1 MESYSYITL
10 SDFST
15 FDSDA
20 YYVILS
26 PEGQAQLESANDMK
40 CVDVGNV
47 ELSIPIGDLIA
58 AYNQLHGTNY

>member
-1 MESYSYITL
+1 MYVTL

-15 FDSDA
+15 YDSDA
-20 YYVILS
+20 YYVVLS
-26 PEGQAQLESANDMK
+26 PEGQSQLENTNDMK